1 MVKKPFIK
9 IDNIKIGENF
19 EPLIIPEIGINHNGD
34 LNTAFKMVD
43 AAKRA
48 GAKII
53 KHQTHIPDDEMSEEA
68 KKIKPGNS
76 KRNIYNIIEDCSLSF
91 EKEYKLT
98 QYCKKKKIIFIS
110 TPFSFKAVDRLVKF
124 NVPIFKIGS
133 GEIFN
138 FPLLDYIS
146 KFKKKL
152 IISSGMA
159 SIEQLKNTVSFL
171 KKRNV
176 DFAILHTT
184 NLYPTPD
191 NLIRLGSIT
200 QLREKFKNNIIGLSD
215 HSSSNYSCF
224 GAVALG
230 ASIIEKHF
238 TDTFKRSGPDISCS
252 VDEIGLKELIKGCNI
267 ISKQR
272 FGDKNLLKEE
282 QVTRNFAYA
291 SVVSRRKIEIN
302 EILSLKNITVRR
314 PGTGDFGA
322 AEFKNLLGKKVRSII
337 KKNIQIKKRDLF
349 K

>member
-1 MVKKPFIK
+1 LVKKPFIK

-76 KRNIYNIIEDCSLSF
+76 KKNIYNIIEDCSLSF

-200 QLREKFKNNIIGLSD
+200 QLRQKFKNNIIGLSD

-291 SVVSRRKIEIN
+291 SVVSRQKIEIN

-314 PGTGDFGA
+314 PGTGNFSA

-337 KKNIQIKKRDLF
+337 KKNTQIKKRDLF

>member
-110 TPFSFKAVDRLVKF
+110 TPFSFQAVDRLVKF

-200 QLREKFKNNIIGLSD
+200 QLRQKFKNNVIGLSD

-337 KKNIQIKKRDLF
+337 KKNTQIKKRDLF

>member
-1 MVKKPFIK
+1 
-9 IDNIKIGENF
+9 
-19 EPLIIPEIGINHNGD
+19 
-34 LNTAFKMVD
+34 MVD

-200 QLREKFKNNIIGLSD
+200 QLREKFKNNVIGLSD

-337 KKNIQIKKRDLF
+337 KKNTQIKKKDLF

>member
-68 KKIKPGNS
+68 KKIKPENS
-76 KRNIYNIIEDCSLSF
+76 KRNIYNIIKDCSLSL

-200 QLREKFKNNIIGLSD
+200 QLRQKFKNNIIGLSD

-252 VDEIGLKELIKGCNI
+252 IDEIGLKELIKGCNI

-337 KKNIQIKKRDLF
+337 KKNTQIKKRDLF

>member
-76 KRNIYNIIEDCSLSF
+76 KRNIYNIIEDCSLSA

-200 QLREKFKNNIIGLSD
+200 QLRQKFKNNIIGLSD

-272 FGDKNLLKEE
+272 FGDKNSLKEE

-291 SVVSRRKIEIN
+291 SVVSRRKLEIN

-337 KKNIQIKKRDLF
+337 KKNTQIKKRDLF

>member
-68 KKIKPGNS
+68 KKIKPENS

-200 QLREKFKNNIIGLSD
+200 QLRQKFKNNIIGLSD

-337 KKNIQIKKRDLF
+337 KKNTQIKKRDLF

>member
-200 QLREKFKNNIIGLSD
+200 QLRQKFKNNIIGLSD

-238 TDTFKRSGPDISCS
+238 TDTYKRSGPDISCS
-252 VDEIGLKELIKGCNI
+252 VDESGLKELIKGCNI

-282 QVTRNFAYA
+282 QVTRNFAYS
-291 SVVSRRKIEIN
+291 SVVSRQKIEIN

-337 KKNIQIKKRDLF
+337 KKNTQIKKRDLF

>member
-200 QLREKFKNNIIGLSD
+200 QLRKKFKNNIIGLSD

-224 GAVALG
+224 GAIALG

-337 KKNIQIKKRDLF
+337 KKNTQIKKRDLF

>member
-68 KKIKPGNS
+68 KKIKPENS

-159 SIEQLKNTVSFL
+159 IIEQLKNTVSFL

-200 QLREKFKNNIIGLSD
+200 QLRQKFKNNVIGLSD

-224 GAVALG
+224 GAIALG

-322 AEFKNLLGKKVRSII
+322 AKFKNLLGKKVRSII
-337 KKNIQIKKRDLF
+337 KKNTQIKRRDLY

>member
-200 QLREKFKNNIIGLSD
+200 QLRQKFKNNIIGLSD

-337 KKNIQIKKRDLF
+337 KKNTQIKKRDLF

>member
-282 QVTRNFAYA
+282 QITRNFAYA

-337 KKNIQIKKRDLF
+337 KKNTQIKKRDLF

>member
-200 QLREKFKNNIIGLSD
+200 QLRQKFKNNIIGLSD

>member
-53 KHQTHIPDDEMSEEA
+53 KHQTHISDDEMSEEA

-76 KRNIYNIIEDCSLSF
+76 KRNIYNIIEDCSLSA

-314 PGTGDFGA
+314 PGTGYFGA

-337 KKNIQIKKRDLF
+337 KKNTQIKKRDLF

>member
-200 QLREKFKNNIIGLSD
+200 QLRQKFKNNIIGLSD

-337 KKNIQIKKRDLF
+337 KKNTQIKRRDLF

>member
-337 KKNIQIKKRDLF
+337 KKNTQIKKRDLF

>member
-34 LNTAFKMVD
+34 LNTAFKIVD

-200 QLREKFKNNIIGLSD
+200 QLRQKFKNNVIGLSD

-224 GAVALG
+224 GAIALG

-302 EILSLKNITVRR
+302 EIL
-314 PGTGDFGA
+314 A
-322 AEFKNLLGKKVRSII
+322 AQNRA
-337 KKNIQIKKRDLF
+337 
-349 K
+349 

>member
-76 KRNIYNIIEDCSLSF
+76 KRNIYNIIKDCSLSL

-252 VDEIGLKELIKGCNI
+252 IDEIGLKELIKGCNI

-337 KKNIQIKKRDLF
+337 KKNTQIKKRDLF

>member
-68 KKIKPGNS
+68 KKIKPENS

-337 KKNIQIKKRDLF
+337 KKNTQIKKRDLF

>member
-68 KKIKPGNS
+68 KKIKPENS

-252 VDEIGLKELIKGCNI
+252 IDEIGLKELIKGCNI

-337 KKNIQIKKRDLF
+337 KKNTQIKKRDLF

>member
-76 KRNIYNIIEDCSLSF
+76 KRNIYNIIKDCSLSL

-200 QLREKFKNNIIGLSD
+200 QLRQKFKNNIIGLSD

-282 QVTRNFAYA
+282 QVTRNFAYS
-291 SVVSRRKIEIN
+291 SVVSRQKIEIN

-337 KKNIQIKKRDLF
+337 KKNTQIKKRDLF

>member
-337 KKNIQIKKRDLF
+337 KKILK
-349 K
+349 

>member
-1 MVKKPFIK
+1 M
-9 IDNIKIGENF
+9 
-19 EPLIIPEIGINHNGD
+19 
-34 LNTAFKMVD
+34 
-43 AAKRA
+43 
-48 GAKII
+48 
-53 KHQTHIPDDEMSEEA
+53 
-68 KKIKPGNS
+68 
-76 KRNIYNIIEDCSLSF
+76 
-91 EKEYKLT
+91 
-98 QYCKKKKIIFIS
+98 
-110 TPFSFKAVDRLVKF
+110 
-124 NVPIFKIGS
+124 PIFKIGS

-200 QLREKFKNNIIGLSD
+200 QLRQKFKNNIIGLSD

-252 VDEIGLKELIKGCNI
+252 IDEIGLKELIKGCNI

-337 KKNIQIKKRDLF
+337 
-349 K
+349 

>member
-68 KKIKPGNS
+68 KKIKPENS
-76 KRNIYNIIEDCSLSF
+76 KRNIYNIIKDCSLSF

-191 NLIRLGSIT
+191 NLIRLGSIA
-200 QLREKFKNNIIGLSD
+200 QLRQKFKNNIIGLSD

-224 GAVALG
+224 GAIALG

>member
-53 KHQTHIPDDEMSEEA
+53 KHQTHIPNDEMSEEA
-68 KKIKPGNS
+68 KKIKPENS

-200 QLREKFKNNIIGLSD
+200 QLRQKFKNNIIGLSD

-337 KKNIQIKKRDLF
+337 KKNTQIKKRDLF

>member
-68 KKIKPGNS
+68 KKIKPENS

-322 AEFKNLLGKKVRSII
+322 AKFKNLLGKKVRSII
-337 KKNIQIKKRDLF
+337 KKNTQIKRRDLF

>member
-1 MVKKPFIK
+1 MDYYKAC
-9 IDNIKIGENF
+9 
-19 EPLIIPEIGINHNGD
+19 EILD

-124 NVPIFKIGS
+124 NVAIFKIGS

-200 QLREKFKNNIIGLSD
+200 QLRQKFKNNVIGLSD

-224 GAVALG
+224 GAIALG

-337 KKNIQIKKRDLF
+337 KKNTQIKKKDLF

>member
-9 IDNIKIGENF
+9 IKNIKIGENF
-19 EPLIIPEIGINHNGD
+19 EPLVIPEIGINHNGN

-76 KRNIYNIIEDCSLSF
+76 NESIYKIIKDCSLSEENEF
-91 EKEYKLT
+91 KLM
-98 QYCKKKKIIFIS
+98 QYCLRKKIIFIS
-110 TPFSFKAVDRLVKF
+110 TPFGFGAVDRLVKF

-152 IISSGMA
+152 IVSSGMA
-159 SIEQLKNTVSFL
+159 SIEQLKKTVSFL
-171 KKRNV
+171 NKRNV
-176 DFAILHTT
+176 NFALLHTT

-191 NLIRLGSIT
+191 NLVRLGSIT
-200 QLREKFKNNIIGLSD
+200 QLRKVFKKNIVGLSD
-215 HSSSNYSCF
+215 HSSSNYSSF
-224 GAVALG
+224 GAITLG

-252 VDEIGLKELIKGCNI
+252 VDENGLKELIKGCNI
-267 ISKQR
+267 IFKQR
-272 FGDKNLLKEE
+272 FGSKNLLKEE

-291 SVVSRRKIEIN
+291 SVVSKRKIEIN
-302 EILSLKNITVRR
+302 ERLSSKNITVKR
-314 PGTGDFGA
+314 PGTGDYEA
-322 AEFKNLLGKKVRSII
+322 SDFKNLFGRKVRLDI
-337 KKNIQIKKRDLF
+337 KKNTQIKKKDLF